1 MTACC
6 CSGYRPLRGIRLDEC
21 NWPPRLAPAGPWE
34 ICNCPEGAELKDRLA
49 AMSAREVSGIMAPI
63 AEAVATLV
71 AGDQKQ
77 PNPKT
82 APICQPPPTCSTC
95 PTTDVKAKII
105 EWHEHWHTWMCP
117 ECGAV
122 LAEEEEKP

>member
-34 ICNCPEGAELKDRLA
+34 ICNCAEGEIVRRQQ
-49 AMSAREVSGIMAPI
+49 SEIV
-63 AEAVATLV
+63 VAD
-71 AGDQKQ
+71 DQKQ

-95 PTTDVKAKII
+95 SDPDPGAPI
-105 EWHEHWHTWMCP
+105 EWHEHWRTWLCP
-117 ECGAV
+117 ECGSV
-122 LAEEEEKP
+122 LAEEKP